1 MSLRDYISKIKYLVI
16 DKEKNA
22 FVYQSLRE
30 ISSKIQVD
38 SSTISKKLK
47 PNGKCF
53 CTSKHTNYEYFIT
66 IL

>member
-38 SSTISKKLK
+38 SSTISNKLK
-47 PNGKCF
+47 PNG
-53 CTSKHTNYEYFIT
+53 NGGY
-66 IL
+66 L